1 EVPGPVLL
9 AGQVRA
15 PWRIAVGAV
24 VDRAASARTVGGG
37 HGLEEV
43 RAAYRSVKS
52 HRGVRRDPAVERAL
66 LLPHPGAV
74 AGISVFDHADTV
86 GLDLLDR
93 LGGGPWPGPDVGRA
107 VRMQVVD
114 VEVLEVLHQQPAG
127 RAGVVARS
135 ARAQAIPAQRV
146 AVIADALGETGVGAV
161 VRISGHAS
169 GDRIAETGHHR
180 DGITG

>member
-1 EVPGPVLL
+1 SDVCSSDLAAEVSGPVLL

-43 RAAYRSVKS
+43 RAAYRTVEGY
-52 HRGVRRDPAVERAL
+52 RRVRRDSAVERAL

-74 AGISVFDHADTV
+74 AGISVFDHVDTV
-86 GLDLLDR
+86 RLDLLDR
-93 LGGGPWPGPDVGRA
+93 LGGRSRPGPDVGRA

-127 RAGVVARS
+127 
-135 ARAQAIPAQRV
+135 
-146 AVIADALGETGVGAV
+146 
-161 VRISGHAS
+161 
-169 GDRIAETGHHR
+169 
-180 DGITG
+180 